1 MSDVLE
7 IGSTAPLF
15 ETRASDG
22 KTYTL
27 ADELK
32 RGPVALIFYPGN
44 NTPG

>member
-7 IGSTAPLF
+7 IGSKAPLF
-15 ETRASDG
+15 EAPASDG
-22 KTYTL
+22 KTYDL
-27 ADELK
+27 AELLK

>member
-7 IGSTAPLF
+7 IGSTAPRF
-15 ETRASDG
+15 EAPASDG

-27 ADELK
+27 TELLK